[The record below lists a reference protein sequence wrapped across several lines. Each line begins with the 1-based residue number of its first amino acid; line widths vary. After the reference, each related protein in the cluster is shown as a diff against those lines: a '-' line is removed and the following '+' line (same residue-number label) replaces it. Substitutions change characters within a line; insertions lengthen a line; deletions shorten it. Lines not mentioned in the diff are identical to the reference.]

1 MSLCLRPVVETWG
14 EGLTYSTRWIDMDD
28 LIAALVQYAGEDTGE
43 GKESVLDLEPLVHET
58 STYGDMRTV
67 YISDGER
74 FLNALTLSQVVE
86 QDRTV
91 TLQAA
96 VPWNDTNAT
105 LYGQAVAGAAG
116 TLAMNNL
123 NLRLRK
129 VRRQSRHQ
137 NLAVDFFD
145 GAPRSA
151 ESLLRP
157 RYE

>member
-74 FLNALTLSQVVE
+74 FLNWLESVPVTGGADPKALTTRLEADGLIPDGEDDPEELERIVE
-86 QDRTV
+86 DLRGMKNMAKDWKKSVDQDRS
-91 TLQAA
+91 
-96 VPWNDTNAT
+96 
-105 LYGQAVAGAAG
+105 
-116 TLAMNNL
+116 
-123 NLRLRK
+123 LRFYC
-129 VRRQSRHQ
+129 
-137 NLAVDFFD
+137 D
-145 GAPRSA
+145 
-151 ESLLRP
+151 
-157 RYE
+157 